1 MAKVETAWPQV
12 RSSLLGAAALLSS
25 FGLSTRN
32 LTADSVIIPVAQY
45 LSVRNLGDTYLQST
59 HHAADRDLVRAWV
72 IRSLVKRGIW
82 GSGLDTLLAR
92 LRSVIVETGQQGFP
106 DEHIESAMAAIG
118 KSLVLTPAEVDEL
131 LGLKYGGQRTFPV
144 LTLLYPG
151 LNLAHSFHEDHIFP
165 KSRFTSK
172 RLLAAG
178 IEPEAVTTYLDR
190 VDQLPNLQLLPGV
203 VNIEKQ
209 ATLPEQWL
217 TTAFPTD
224 EQRLHY
230 LHQNDMQGLPCTLE
244 GFSDFY
250 NQRRDRM
257 NARLKTI
264 LGVSDADA

>member
-1 MAKVETAWPQV
+1 
-12 RSSLLGAAALLSS
+12 
-25 FGLSTRN
+25 
-32 LTADSVIIPVAQY
+32 
-45 LSVRNLGDTYLQST
+45 
-59 HHAADRDLVRAWV
+59 
-72 IRSLVKRGIW
+72 
-82 GSGLDTLLAR
+82 
-92 LRSVIVETGQQGFP
+92 
-106 DEHIESAMAAIG
+106 
-118 KSLVLTPAEVDEL
+118 VLTPAEVDEL